1 MSISL
6 FYIVKL
12 YYKYNA
18 RSKKHNLR
26 HVCSFSLKNFKD

>member
-1 MSISL
+1 MYISL

-12 YYKYNA
+12 YYNA

-26 HVCSFSLKNFKD
+26 HVCSFSLKNFID